1 MLTQLDSPL
10 TPSTQL
16 DSPYGT
22 DIHGTYGVAS
32 PTGASPTGGCTPM
45 TQPMTQIESP
55 YGTMH
60 TQPTHKVGGT
70 QRHLDRVVL
79 GLTVMADSMAD
90 AIMGGGMHSVEKSV
104 DESVDASVDAKSQ
117 CENYG
122 HNQSQSR
129 SRQGAEGEESESES
143 EDEVSVRWYL
153 KPVGLWIGRAPL
165 ERPPPACDE
174 GCHGHPRTYL
184 AAPIQFQCQ
193 TPPQFQC
200 QTPP

>member
-60 TQPTHKVGGT
+60 TQPTPKVGGT

-104 DESVDASVDAKSQ
+104 NESVDAKSQ

-129 SRQGAEGEESESES
+129 QRAEGEESESES

-153 KPVGLWIGRAPL
+153 
-165 ERPPPACDE
+165 
-174 GCHGHPRTYL
+174 
-184 AAPIQFQCQ
+184 
-193 TPPQFQC
+193 
-200 QTPP
+200 